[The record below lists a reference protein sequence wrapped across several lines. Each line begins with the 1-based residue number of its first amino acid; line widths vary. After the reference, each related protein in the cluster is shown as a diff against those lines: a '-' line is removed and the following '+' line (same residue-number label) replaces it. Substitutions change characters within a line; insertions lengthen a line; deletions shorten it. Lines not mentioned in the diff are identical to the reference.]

1 MDKVQIYIDRNDDLW
16 MYFEDWPDWHMP
28 GPFLSCFDGR
38 TMKFKKDIRLY
49 GPKGNPRLTGMDPL
63 FLSQDSEGNFVLG
76 SDMGEVIKV
85 DHKGEKLFTRY
96 VQKKE
101 RYFNSR
107 NRYFVVNRKSFKFS
121 KHISGLCMLSMTM
134 DEQGEHIFMSDGSR
148 CDHGEPLALT
158 REGMLDYFFVLPFG
172 PSAMCTRDGKLFLVD
187 FYHGFIHITDFRGK
201 WIGYLD
207 VLSQGNFDRYYRIDE
222 EGRLEHDS
230 WRNGADEDHFI
241 STICFAGEDTL
252 AVALEEGDII
262 LIKTDGTVLRRI
274 KSPYENAYP
283 STMASDSKG
292 NIYVY
297 YFSEQYRIGK
307 PLGLY
312 RFSQN
317 GEMTGRFFK
326 SSRSFFTS
334 KERYLQDRIDNN
346 EGDVYDYFELADIH
360 ARKKKITTET
370 IYLLRK
376 AIELKPDFPLAMGYL
391 GLSLKESGDVAG
403 GMVYLEKAFSKIR
416 CPELASYVIDCCRL
430 LNNREKGLRYH
441 KLLIEKDKDND
452 TYYLSK
458 KQLAYLGVKRKK

>member
-1 MDKVQIYIDRNDDLW
+1 MDKVQIYIDHNDDLW

-49 GPKGNPRLTGMDPL
+49 GPKGNPRLIGMDPL
-63 FLSQDSEGNFVLG
+63 FLSQDSECNFILG

-96 VQKKE
+96 VQKKSHV
-101 RYFNSR
+101 RSHD
-107 NRYFVVNRKSFKFS
+107 RYFVVNRKSFKFS

-158 REGMLDYFFVLPFG
+158 REGKIDYFFELPFG
-172 PSAMCTRDGKLFLVD
+172 PSAMCTRDGKLYLVD
-187 FYHGFIHITDFRGK
+187 FYHSFIHITDFRGK
-201 WIGYLD
+201 WIAYLD
-207 VLSQGNFDRYYRIDE
+207 VFSQGNFDQYYCIDK
-222 EGRLEHDS
+222 EGRLEQHS
-230 WRNGADEDHFI
+230 WRNDTDEDHFI

-252 AVALEEGDII
+252 AIAMEDGDII
-262 LIKTDGTVLRRI
+262 LIKTDGTVLQKIQPPR
-274 KSPYENAYP
+274 KNAYP

-297 YFSEQYRIGK
+297 YFSEMYSRGK

-326 SSRSFFTS
+326 SSTSFFTS
-334 KERYLQDRIDNN
+334 KERHLQSRIDNN
-346 EGDVYDYFELADIH
+346 EGDAYDYFELADIH

-370 IYLLRK
+370 IDLLRK
-376 AIELKPDFPLAMGYL
+376 ALELNPDFPLAMGYL
-391 GLSLKESGDVAG
+391 GLSLKELGDAAG
-403 GMVYLEKAFSKIR
+403 GMVYLEKAYSKIR
-416 CPELASYVIDCCRL
+416 CPELASYVINCCCL
-430 LNNREKGLRYH
+430 LNHKEKGLRYYR
-441 KLLIEKDKDND
+441 LLIEKDRGEDA
-452 TYYLSK
+452 YLSDE
-458 KQLAYLGVKRKK
+458 QMAFLGVEREK